1 MTHPFAWDRAPSYW
15 QDQSITADYEP
26 QGEPCSTCGRHTT
39 PGHRYMCGTC
49 LSVTCEDD
57 QDREP
62 CAVCQRLHDD
72 ERDFSE
78 VDGQFGLGLLNPCP
92 YMTCGVEGI
101 HRHRVT
107 LKEEPCQ

>member
-1 MTHPFAWDRAPSYW
+1 MTTHPFAWDRLPAYW
-15 QDQSITADYEP
+15 PDLVLDYEP
-26 QGEPCSTCGRHTT
+26 QGEPCSTCGRNTT
-39 PGHRYMCGTC
+39 PGHRFMCSAC

-72 ERDFSE
+72 ERDYAE
-78 VDGQFGLGLLNPCP
+78 VDGQFGLGLAFPCP
-92 YMTCGVEGI
+92 YPTCNREGT

-107 LKEEPCQ
+107 PL